1 MNGGERP
8 RPGNG
13 RLPGPA
19 GDGPAARPA
28 GAEERRRAVLAAAR
42 REGLV
47 RVDVLAGRFGVSR
60 ETVRRDL
67 KALEDD
73 GLVRRTHGGAVARAG
88 PATGPP
94 PWQGPPAP
102 PQAPRIALA
111 AARLLGVSETVF
123 VDEGPVARLVAE
135 ALPQDRALTVVTAS
149 PAVAA
154 LLAGAAHT
162 TVLLLGGRVGALGTA
177 AADAWT
183 VRMLA
188 GVAVDLAYVGA
199 DGVSL
204 DFGLTAADPAVGEV
218 RAQALRSAG
227 RRILVGAHAVF
238 GVVRLCRFGEVA
250 DLEAVVTDTGLPVSE
265 ARRYAALGP
274 RVVRA

>member
-1 MNGGERP
+1 MRGGERP
-8 RPGNG
+8 LPGTG

-19 GDGPAARPA
+19 GDGRAARPA
-28 GAEERRRAVLAAAR
+28 GAGERRRAVLAAAR

-47 RVDVLAGRFGVSR
+47 RVDELAGLFGVSR

-73 GLVRRTHGGAVARAG
+73 GLVRRTHGGAVARA
-88 PATGPP
+88 
-94 PWQGPPAP
+94 
-102 PQAPRIALA
+102 PRIALA

-123 VDEGPVARLVAE
+123 VDEGPVACLVAE

-149 PAVAA
+149 PSVAA

-162 TVLLLGGRVGALGTA
+162 TVLLLGGRVRAPGTA

-188 GVAVDLAYVGA
+188 GVAVDLAFVGA
-199 DGVSL
+199 DGVSC
-204 DFGLTAADPAVGEV
+204 DFGLTTADPAVGEV